1 MKSLFAVFYLPL
13 WMMVAVWIVL
23 RRKQALDEADMAM
36 RAILLNDIYYA
47 LPVPGDRLER
57 MIVTAIIRY
66 IDREKAAMLEM
77 SRMGVSGIGVLPK

>member
-13 WMMVAVWIVL
+13 WMLVAVWIVL
-23 RRKQALDEADMAM
+23 RRKQAFDEADMAM
-36 RAILLNDIYYA
+36 RAIMLNDIYYA
-47 LPVPGDRLER
+47 LPVPKGRLER

-66 IDREKAAMLEM
+66 IDREKVAMLKM